1 MGVDTGGAAEK
12 KGLDPMTIPYS
23 LQQAAAKAN
32 EASALLQDPAA
43 LRMANKPQLRRY
55 EVSSLLP
62 NGGIA
67 ETRHIAPALPL
78 FEEAFCAFTRGS
90 QVETASGPIA
100 VEDLLPGDEI
110 LTQDG
115 KSQPLVWK
123 GSTSLVPAR
132 ADAKGRSHR
141 LTSFMADSLGLQKPT
156 SCVVVGPAARLLRRP
171 PHMPL
176 APGAELLL
184 TPAQEFQDG
193 MNIFETAPP
202 TVVDMFHLCLPRHA
216 VIKVGGLEFETYH
229 PGPDALKLVSY
240 AIKTLFLNLFSHVD
254 TLNGFGPLAHE
265 RLAFEAQNTLSG

>member
-1 MGVDTGGAAEK
+1 
-12 KGLDPMTIPYS
+12 MTIPHS
-23 LQQAAAKAN
+23 LQQAAARAN
-32 EASALLQDPAA
+32 ETSTLLQDPAA
-43 LRMANKPQLRRY
+43 LRLTNKPQLRRY

-62 NGGIA
+62 NGSVA

-90 QVETASGPIA
+90 LVETTAGPIA

-110 LTQDG
+110 LTQTG
-115 KSQPLVWK
+115 NSQPLVWK

-132 ADAKGRSHR
+132 SDSKGRSHR

-156 SCVVVGPAARLLRRP
+156 SCVVVGPAARLLRMP
-171 PHMPL
+171 PQMSA
-176 APGAELLL
+176 APDADQML
-184 TPAQEFQDG
+184 TPAQTFQDG

-202 TVVDMFHLCLPRHA
+202 TVVDMFHLCLPQHA

-254 TLNGFGPLAHE
+254 SLNGFGPLAHE
-265 RLAFEAQNTLSG
+265 RLPFEAQNTLSG